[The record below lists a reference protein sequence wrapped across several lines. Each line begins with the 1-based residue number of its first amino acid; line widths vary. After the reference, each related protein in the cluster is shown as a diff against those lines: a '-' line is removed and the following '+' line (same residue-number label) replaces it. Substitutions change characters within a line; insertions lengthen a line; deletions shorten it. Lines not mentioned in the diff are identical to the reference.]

1 MQSQSNAVTKLDAL
15 VELLVLI
22 EQGRALLARQIANR
36 YELAAAEVSRA
47 TWGLQVKKVLRR
59 LFGESAGQV
68 RFSGAYA
75 SSVMVPAPRL
85 SDEVRAFQDHV
96 LEQLSSLERLALL
109 LRKMA

>member
-1 MQSQSNAVTKLDAL
+1 MQSQSTAVTKLDAL

-22 EQGRALLARQIANR
+22 EEGRALLARQIPNR
-36 YELAAAEVSRA
+36 QELATADVQRA

-75 SSVMVPAPRL
+75 STAMVPAPRL
-85 SDEVRAFQDHV
+85 ADEVRAFQDHV
-96 LEQLSSLERLALL
+96 LEQLSNLDRLALL